1 MGIRK
6 RFWYTVECNHCD
18 SILEDDAGDIAG
30 ITNTKEQAES
40 LAREYGWLQ
49 VGKDTWKCSNCIKK

>member
-6 RFWYTVECNHCD
+6 RFWYTVECNHCG

-30 ITNTKEQAES
+30 ITNTKE
-40 LAREYGWLQ
+40 
-49 VGKDTWKCSNCIKK
+49 